1 MQKYTIENGMNF
13 YEELNKSIK
22 DDTSSN
28 YENICQITGS
38 PLIEQSVTLECK
50 HSFNYVAL
58 YTEICRQKFDFKT
71 YSHNLLTKQ
80 DYQKVIQSK
89 LDYFI
94 RCPYCRNIQFT
105 LLPHYPELKLQEHY
119 GINTLDKIIYHFG
132 VPFKAGKCC
141 HSAYVCSGI
150 NVAPN
155 PISNISYC
163 INHYIAEIKNQRIIE
178 KQASIKKK
186 EELAKKKKDDKVKK
200 IEELTKKKEE
210 LVKKKEELTKKKED
224 KIFQRIKLLE
234 EMNAIRVSNGLPIL
248 KRLPRLNKQII
259 PDI

>member
-1 MQKYTIENGMNF
+1 
-13 YEELNKSIK
+13 
-22 DDTSSN
+22 
-28 YENICQITGS
+28 
-38 PLIEQSVTLECK
+38 
-50 HSFNYVAL
+50 
-58 YTEICRQKFDFKT
+58 
-71 YSHNLLTKQ
+71 
-80 DYQKVIQSK
+80 
-89 LDYFI
+89 
-94 RCPYCRNIQFT
+94 